1 MEWYT
6 NMVAPLMRG
15 LLVTVELAALVL
27 VLGTVGGILGGVLWG
42 IAGPVVRAAITIAI
56 MLSRGIPLLVQVFI
70 VFFVLPFFGVV
81 LSGFTTAV
89 VALSLFAGATIT
101 EIIRGGILAVPHGQ
115 MDAARSVG
123 FTYYQVMRI
132 VILPQAFRSILPP
145 LITQFVFLI
154 KATSIISLLGVPEIM
169 LAGREVIERT
179 LLGFQVMAMI
189 WLIYTAICFPLTIV
203 GRRLEA
209 DLQRRGFRPALGG
222 HE

>member
-6 NMVAPLMRG
+6 GMVAPLMRG
-15 LLVTVELAALVL
+15 LLVTVELATLVL
-27 VLGTVGGILGGVLWG
+27 VLGSIEGVLCGVLWG
-42 IAGPVVRAAITIAI
+42 IAGPVVRAAMTIAI

-70 VFFVLPFFGVV
+70 VFFVLPFFGVEFT
-81 LSGFTTAV
+81 GFTTAV
-89 VALSLFAGATIT
+89 VALSLFAAATIT
-101 EIIRGGILAVPHGQ
+101 EIVRGGILAVPHGQ

-132 VILPQAFRSILPP
+132 VIFPQAFRSILPP

-189 WLIYTAICFPLTIV
+189 WLIYTAICYPLTIV

-209 DLQRRGFRPALGG
+209 NLQRRGFRPALG
-222 HE
+222 EP